1 MVYLPAYREFTTNP
15 PVASIGIW
23 ARSHA
28 GKAEATNHLGQTL
41 AGPPLVCPLP
51 ARRQCMENYQRPP
64 MWNAAQVAEYLGT
77 TTGRLANLRSAGIG
91 PAYVKVGS
99 SVRYRV
105 EDIEAYVDANTVRPI
120 SA

>member
-1 MVYLPAYREFTTNP
+1 M
-15 PVASIGIW
+15 
-23 ARSHA
+23 
-28 GKAEATNHLGQTL
+28 NHFGLL
-41 AGPPLVCPLP
+41 S
-51 ARRQCMENYQRPP
+51 

-91 PAYVKVGS
+91 PAYVKIGS

-105 EDIEAYVDANTVRPI
+105 EDIEAYVDANTVLPV